1 MAAAFQ
7 TFQKFNDIGLANEIA
22 ERLKQS
28 NIDCEIEN
36 YRIFEP
42 SFANNTV
49 EPDICLL
56 LRPED
61 FVKAHQALDDY
72 YKTQLD
78 GVEKDYYLFD
88 FTDQELLEI
97 LIKPDEWG
105 HFDYQLAKKILG
117 ERGKEMTA
125 EVLDLLKQQRKVD
138 LSRKETAHKYLI
150 WFGYFIA
157 LLGGFFGVIIG
168 LTLTYYKKTL
178 PDGETIYAYGESER
192 NHGMRILIISAI
204 SLVFWL
210 VIRLY
215 QLDH

>member
-1 MAAAFQ
+1 MANALQ
-7 TFQKFNDIGLANEIA
+7 TFQKFNDAGLANEIA
-22 ERLKQS
+22 ERLRQN
-28 NIDCEIEN
+28 NIGCEIESN
-36 YRIFEP
+36 RVFEP
-42 SFANNTV
+42 SFAFNTV

-61 FVKAHQALDDY
+61 FVKAHRILGEY
-72 YKTQLD
+72 YKAQLD
-78 GVEKDYYLFD
+78 SVEKDYYLFS

-105 HFDYQLAKKILG
+105 HLDYQLAQKILT
-117 ERGKEMTA
+117 ERGKDISPD
-125 EVLDLLKQQRKVD
+125 VLDLLKQQRKVD

-157 LLGGFFGVIIG
+157 LLGGFFGIIIG

-204 SLVFWL
+204 SMVFWL
-210 VIRLY
+210 VLRLQ
-215 QLDH
+215 QLHG